1 MVSHAD
7 VRAWLDGTKKRGMAL
22 GLPVTQQALR
32 ALELGTATFETVHV
46 AGSNGKGTTV
56 ASLCAAL
63 GLAEIRTLSFTS
75 PHLIR
80 VEERFRLNGVPA
92 DPALVDQALANV
104 RAVEQGQNLELT
116 FFEVTFLVAMWM
128 AHATNVDVL
137 VLETG
142 LGGRLDATRVAD
154 ADVCVLTSLS
164 LEHTD
169 VLGDTLTD
177 IAAEKAAIARPNR
190 PLVVRQPGDDAVR
203 AAIEEC
209 AMMAG
214 SSLLGET
221 SAPAALYWVQT
232 KKEQSASEEALTLAR
247 NTWPHLAATKGLDFP
262 ALQGVQWPARMQ
274 AIPSPRQSRKTYLLD
289 GAHNPSG
296 MVMSCAELR
305 QRPEILQGPWA
316 LLFGSSPQ
324 REMRAMLEPLASL
337 CRQHP
342 PVAVAVTVPQKG
354 RYPGVEAD
362 EMKKHL
368 EQAGI
373 VVDAQ
378 FSQPHE
384 AVAWYEALESE
395 VHTVVSL
402 GSLYLQGNVMEALG
416 ADDQASL
423 SIRAKV

>member
-22 GLPVTQQALR
+22 GLPVTQQALK
-32 ALELGTATFETVHV
+32 ALELGSATFETVHV

-63 GLAEIRTLSFTS
+63 GLANIKTLSFTS
-75 PHLIR
+75 PHLVR

-92 DPALVDQALANV
+92 DSAVVDQGLAAV
-104 RAVEQGQNLELT
+104 QAVERAHELELT

-128 AHATNVDVL
+128 AHNSDIDVL

-154 ADVCVLTSLS
+154 ADVCVLTALS

-169 VLGDTLTD
+169 VLGDTLMK

-190 PLVVRQPGDDAVR
+190 PLVVRQPDDDAVR
-203 AAIEEC
+203 ATIEEC
-209 AMMAG
+209 AMTAG
-214 SSLLGET
+214 ASLLGEA
-221 SAPAALYWVQT
+221 SAPAPLHWVHM
-232 KKEQSASEEALTLAR
+232 KKGQSALEEALALAR
-247 NTWPHLAATKGLDFP
+247 STWPLLAATKGVAFP
-262 ALQGVQWPARMQ
+262 AFHGLQWPARMQ
-274 AIPSPRQSRKTYLLD
+274 GIPSTRHPGKIYLLD

-305 QRPEILQGPWA
+305 QRPEILQDPWA

-324 REMRAMLEPLASL
+324 QEMEGMLEPLASL
-337 CRQHP
+337 CRSHP
-342 PVAVAVTVPQKG
+342 PVAVVVTVPQKG

-362 EMKKHL
+362 MMANHL
-368 EQAGI
+368 EEAGI
-373 VVDAQ
+373 AVDVR
-378 FSQPHE
+378 FSQPDE
-384 AVAWYEALESE
+384 AVAWFESHESE
-395 VHTVVSL
+395 VRTVVSL